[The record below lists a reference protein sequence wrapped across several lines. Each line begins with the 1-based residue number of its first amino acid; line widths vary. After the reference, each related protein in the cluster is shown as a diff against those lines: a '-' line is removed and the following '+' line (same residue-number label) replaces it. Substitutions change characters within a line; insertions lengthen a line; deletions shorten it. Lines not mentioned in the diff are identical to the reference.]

1 MSMISPVSASPA
13 ATAPAAAG
21 QAGVAAAPKAAQL
34 PPRRAD
40 APILSNPAMRLDPQ
54 LNLVVLEFYDG
65 AGEIRAKIPSDR
77 ELRAYQMGQDPSMPG
92 APARVESDA

>member
-1 MSMISPVSASPA
+1 MSMISPVSAPSPA
-13 ATAPAAAG
+13 PAPAAAG
-21 QAGVAAAPKAAQL
+21 QAVAPVTAAAQAT
-34 PPRRAD
+34 PRRPD
-40 APILSNPAMRLDPQ
+40 APILSNPSMRLDPQ

-92 APARVESDA
+92 APARIESDA